1 MFSSFNHKM
10 RLLAIATIAFSL
22 PGFSA
27 FANDDITFEVPPT
40 DPPENVGN
48 NHGHWRMP
56 PHPISACYS
65 DGVLSSAEWPY
76 VDEALHIDIM
86 DAGGTTAAG
95 YDCAGIDMLTGITI
109 GYYDSF
115 VIVITTES
123 GIILTGTH

>member
-76 VDEALHIDIM
+76 VDEALHIDWM
-86 DAGGTTAAG
+86 PAAPPRPGMTVPESTCSPASPSATTTR
-95 YDCAGIDMLTGITI
+95 L
-109 GYYDSF
+109 
-115 VIVITTES
+115 
-123 GIILTGTH
+123 